1 MAEGVSSSTIEFFCS
16 FVFGRFRTHPLLN
29 CGGCS
34 SGLPS
39 FFCVSLLAILRCH
52 SWFQWIGLGF
62 GFYFAIKI
70 LLALVFCLFFC
81 RMGGLDCIL
90 RVFFFF
96 GRALLDENN
105 GTCGEYCAF
114 FHLIFLPPV
123 RFVFVAVLFA
133 MVSLDISGTAFL
145 LDRNRFFCCFFRR
158 FLSEESFATRKMNRS
173 ENEIRRYREAGAG

>member
-70 LLALVFCLFFC
+70 LLALVFCLFFVVWVGSIAFYGC
-81 RMGGLDCIL
+81 S
-90 RVFFFF
+90 FFSAELYSTKITELAVNIALFF
-96 GRALLDENN
+96 
-105 GTCGEYCAF
+105 
-114 FHLIFLPPV
+114 I
-123 RFVFVAVLFA
+123 
-133 MVSLDISGTAFL
+133 
-145 LDRNRFFCCFFRR
+145 
-158 FLSEESFATRKMNRS
+158 
-173 ENEIRRYREAGAG
+173 